1 MYDISKWK
9 IIGIILG
16 TIIFILLIIGFAS
29 ITTVPTG
36 FVGVK
41 TRFGQV
47 QNDVIQEGLN
57 TKAPFIEKIVK
68 IDCRTKK

>member
-1 MYDISKWK
+1 MKNENGNVILGVCIS
-9 IIGIILG
+9 IIL
-16 TIIFILLIIGFAS
+16 IILIIVCCS

-41 TRFGQV
+41 TRFGKV

-68 IDCRTKK
+68 INCKTQ